1 MIQADEVKILEET
14 APPAKLRVYILA
26 GLIAVGGIAF
36 FLGLG
41 RLALTGPDEPRYAE
55 VAREMFVTGDYI
67 SPRLA
72 GCLWFEKPVLLYWL
86 AASAYH
92 LFGVNEFAARFPSAL
107 AALAALIFVYYAL
120 SRAVSHSLAVVS
132 SLALATCG
140 LFIGYA
146 RSATTDMVMAAT
158 MTIAF
163 LSAFLFTATERA
175 RNLHWILCWAAVG
188 AAVLAKGLV
197 AIVFAIAILG
207 IYFFIAGQ
215 LKSICWRYWLA
226 GLVVMTAV
234 ASVWY
239 APVTARHG
247 WAFIDKFIIEH
258 HFQRYLTEQHSHPQP
273 VYYYLFIAPAGLL
286 PWTFFLIPAIQRI
299 RRLRPRADRR
309 DLLALF
315 AWVWAG
321 VMIIFFSF
329 SGSKLP
335 GYILPAVPALV
346 IIIGIEIERVWR
358 GERARSLEAATW
370 MTALLL
376 IAIGAAFAIYI
387 RRESI
392 SVVGLQWLFYS
403 MPLAFGAIATGF
415 LLFRRR
421 RDFIMA
427 AAATVLAAVTGAAM
441 LLLPVLSDRLTLKT
455 LSLKAAA
462 QLREGER
469 ICFFVMKE
477 FAPLFYAEG
486 RVVCR
491 PRKGSA
497 LNALNAE
504 ALTTAL
510 EEESSIIVFTTL
522 NWVDELESGKRFVI
536 EPIDSQREAVA
547 LRVTLKR

>member
-72 GCLWFEKPVLLYWL
+72 GCLWFEKPVLLYWMT
-86 AASAYH
+86 ASAYQ

-163 LSAFLFTATERA
+163 LSAFLFTATKRA

-197 AIVFAIAILG
+197 AIVFAIAILVV
-207 IYFFIAGQ
+207 YFFIAGQ
-215 LKSICWRYWLA
+215 LKSVGWRYWLA
-226 GLVVMTAV
+226 GLVVMLAV

-258 HFQRYLTEQHSHPQP
+258 HFQRYLTERHSHPQP
-273 VYYYLFIAPAGLL
+273 VYYYLLIAPASLL

-358 GERARSLEAATW
+358 GEQSRSLEAATW

-376 IAIGAAFAIYI
+376 IAMGLTLAIYI

>member
-1 MIQADEVKILEET
+1 MIQTDEVKILEDT
-14 APPAKLRVYILA
+14 APPAKLRAYTLA
-26 GLIAVGGIAF
+26 CLIALGGVAF
-36 FLGLG
+36 FFGLG

-55 VAREMFVTGDYI
+55 VAREMFVTGDFI

-72 GCLWFEKPVLLYWL
+72 GCLWFEKPVLLYWM

-107 AALAALIFVYYAL
+107 AALAAVLFVYYTV
-120 SRAVSHSLAVVS
+120 SRAVSHSLGLVS
-132 SLALATCG
+132 SLVLATCG

-163 LSAFLFTATERA
+163 LSAYLFIATEKSR
-175 RNLHWILCWAAVG
+175 RLHWILCWAAVG

-197 AIVFAIAILG
+197 AIVFAIAIIV
-207 IYFFIAGQ
+207 IYFFIAGR
-215 LKSICWRYWLA
+215 LKFINWRYWLV
-226 GLVVMTAV
+226 GLFVMTAV
-234 ASVWY
+234 ALLWY
-239 APVTARHG
+239 GPVTMRHG

-258 HFQRYLTEQHSHPQP
+258 HFQRYLTERHSHPQP
-273 VYYYLFIAPAGLL
+273 IYYYLLVAPAGLV
-286 PWTFFLIPAIQRI
+286 PWTFFLLPALQRI
-299 RRLRPRADRR
+299 RRLRPREDAR
-309 DLLALF
+309 DLLTAF

-321 VMIIFFSF
+321 VMILFFSF

-335 GYILPAVPALV
+335 GYILPAIPALV
-346 IIIGIEIERVWR
+346 IIVGIEIERMWR
-358 GERARSLEAATW
+358 GEQSRSLDAAAW

-376 IAIGAAFAIYI
+376 IAIGLALAIYI

-392 SVVGLQWLFYS
+392 SLTGLQWLFYS
-403 MPLAFGAIATGF
+403 MPLAFGAIAAG
-415 LLFRRR
+415 LLVFRRR
-421 RDFIMA
+421 REFIIG

-504 ALTTAL
+504 SLTQAL
-510 EEESSIIVFTTL
+510 EEESSIIVFTTR
-522 NWVDELESGKRFVI
+522 NWVDELESVKRFAV
-536 EPIDSQREAVA
+536 EPLDSQGEAVA
-547 LRVTLKR
+547 MRVTLKR